1 MGRIFLCQPMLTA
14 VVAEALLNPAFPAI
28 HICLRFRNRANTG
41 RVLCCMGVGKAS
53 QADSP
58 LPADEDVAAR
68 IEELTAAIA
77 ARDTFIAV
85 AAHELRNPMMPIL
98 GQLDLLL
105 SAIRGGKCSL
115 EMAEQRVERVQRTVQ
130 QYMKRAVVLL
140 DVSRINSGN
149 FRLEPIPCDLAIL
162 LRQIADEFAATA
174 QHSGAVLNVMAP
186 ESLPGLWDRLAIEQ
200 VIDNLLSNAI
210 KYGGNSSVDL
220 SLLETATEIHIRIRD
235 RGKGIPAEQRARVF
249 ERFERAVGH
258 NEYRSGFGVGL
269 WVVGQLVQ
277 VMQGAITIE
286 DAPGGGALFIVSLP
300 KSEARE
306 RL

>member
-1 MGRIFLCQPMLTA
+1 MPLIGGRYRMAAGNASKADPALSA
-14 VVAEALLNPAFPAI
+14 VNSDDQV
-28 HICLRFRNRANTG
+28 G
-41 RVLCCMGVGKAS
+41 R
-53 QADSP
+53 
-58 LPADEDVAAR
+58 R
-68 IEELTAAIA
+68 IKELTEAVA

-105 SAIRGGKCSL
+105 SAMRAGKCSL
-115 EMAEQRVERVQRTVQ
+115 ELAEQRIERIQRTVQ

-140 DVSRINSGN
+140 DVSRMNSGK
-149 FRLEPIPCDLAIL
+149 FRLEPIPCDLALL
-162 LRQIADEFAATA
+162 LRQIAEEFAAVA
-174 QHSGAVLNVMAP
+174 HHAGVSLNVQAP
-186 ESLPGLWDRLAIEQ
+186 ERLPGIWDRLAVEQ

-220 SLLETATEIHIRIRD
+220 SLSETDAGIHIRVRD
-235 RGKGIPAEQRARVF
+235 RGKGIPVEQRVRIF

-277 VMQGAITIE
+277 AMKGAILIE

-300 KSEARE
+300 KCESEDRSCPT
-306 RL
+306 

>member
-1 MGRIFLCQPMLTA
+1 MGVNNAPRSDLPIHSAAAPDDLAGRIEGLTEA
-14 VVAEALLNPAFPAI
+14 V
-28 HICLRFRNRANTG
+28 
-41 RVLCCMGVGKAS
+41 
-53 QADSP
+53 
-58 LPADEDVAAR
+58 
-68 IEELTAAIA
+68 A

-105 SAIRGGKCSL
+105 SAIKTGKCSL
-115 EMAEQRVERVQRTVQ
+115 DMVEQRVERIQRTVQ

-140 DVSRINSGN
+140 DVSRINSGR
-149 FRLEPIPCDLAIL
+149 FRLEPIPCDLASL

-174 QHSGAVLNVMAP
+174 LHSGVTLNVAAP
-186 ESLPGLWDRLAIEQ
+186 DSLPGIWDRLAVEQ

-220 SLLETATEIHIRIRD
+220 SLFETDADIHIHVRD
-235 RGKGIPAEQRARVF
+235 HGKGIPAGQRARVF

-269 WVVGQLVQ
+269 WVVGQLVEA
-277 VMQGAITIE
+277 MNGSITID

-300 KSEARE
+300 KSEAEE
-306 RL
+306 RS